1 MKEVQLTEDEYKR
14 AKDKLKQRYEGW
26 VLGSIKQ
33 TYAATKDGADDSSPL
48 AAFILTSCAIDFLAG
63 FYCGIESFTGGQSG
77 RNYKAFVKKY
87 MPQYDPVDVYI
98 HVRCRLAHNYT
109 IGGNLYL
116 THNNRSIHYPRES
129 PPRQVINF
137 ENFLE
142 DFEAGA
148 EAYFNA
154 LNDSPL
160 LRENFEKR
168 VNLGLVDA
176 GPLRLSQKS
185 TSA

>member
-1 MKEVQLTEDEYKR
+1 MTEDEYKR
-14 AKDKLKQRYEGW
+14 AKEKVRRRYKGW

-33 TYAATKDGADDSSPL
+33 TYEATKDGADDSSPL

-63 FYCGIESFTGGQSG
+63 FFCGIESFTGGQSSK
-77 RNYKAFVKKY
+77 NYKAFVTEY

-109 IGGNLYL
+109 IGGHLYL

-142 DFEAGA
+142 DFESGA
-148 EAYFNA
+148 EAYFKA
-154 LNDSPL
+154 LDSSAS

-168 VNLGLVDA
+168 MKLGLVA
-176 GPLRLSQKS
+176 TGPLRLSQES